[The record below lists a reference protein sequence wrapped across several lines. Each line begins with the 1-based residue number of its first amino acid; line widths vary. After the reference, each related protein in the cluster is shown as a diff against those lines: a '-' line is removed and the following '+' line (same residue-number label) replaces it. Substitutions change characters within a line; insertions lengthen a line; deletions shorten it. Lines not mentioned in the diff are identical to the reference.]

1 MSKSEKYAPKH
12 RAPGKHK
19 AKRPRRARVAR
30 AGVLAGSLAAAVT
43 GVSVAQGV
51 VADPTPGPSGP
62 SVAPLAQGTL
72 SAAELARREAPVVSR
87 SDRRGEIDQTKAA
100 ALSVGQGVTVTRTE
114 NLATGDPRDV
124 ARVLLREYGFS
135 ADQFDCL
142 NSLWVSESGW
152 RVDADNPS
160 SSAYGIPQALTA
172 THDMP
177 PGYMTSAEVQ
187 IRWGLDYI
195 RSRYGSPCSAW
206 GFKSS
211 RGWY

>member
-1 MSKSEKYAPKH
+1 MPKPEKYAPKH
-12 RAPGKHK
+12 RAPGRHK
-19 AKRPRRARVAR
+19 AVPSRRTRAVR
-30 AGVLAGSLAAAVT
+30 AGVALGGLAAVVTGFAVT
-43 GVSVAQGV
+43 QGV
-51 VADPTPGPSGP
+51 VAGTPTTPTAPIMT
-62 SVAPLAQGTL
+62 PLAQGTL
-72 SAAELARREAPVVSR
+72 SAAELERRGAPVVSR

-100 ALSVGQGVTVTRTE
+100 ALSVTQGVAVTRTE
-114 NLATGDPRDV
+114 NLSTGDPRDV
-124 ARVLLREYGFS
+124 ARVLLREYGFAAS
-135 ADQFDCL
+135 QFDCL
-142 NSLWVSESGW
+142 DSLWVSESGW

-177 PGYMTSAEVQ
+177 EGYMTSAEVQ

-206 GFKSS
+206 SFKSS